1 MVKVRFRYE
10 NGHFEIYEFP
20 SMVAAR
26 VFANESEDKIME
38 ILRLG

>member
-20 SMVAAR
+20 SMVEAR
-26 VFANESEDKIME
+26 IFANESEDKIVE